1 MTTAEDT
8 TAQERSAQ
16 RKLNTSEIR
25 TAQRKTAKPLLY
37 IGIVS
42 IVMLF
47 AGLTSAYVVRADNG
61 NWLVFHLPDI
71 SIVSTAIIITSSLT
85 MLLAQRA
92 IKKDNYLLTNL
103 ALFLTLALGV
113 AFFFTQIE
121 AWKQLTLDGN
131 YFVGKYANAS
141 GSFLYLIALVHLA
154 HMLGGLIALAVSLT
168 KGLLKK
174 YSSSDYLGIE
184 LTAIYWHFLDLLWVY
199 LFLFLYNYR

>member
-1 MTTAEDT
+1 MEAIKINKKNPHKAEIK
-8 TAQERSAQ
+8 ASQ
-16 RKLNTSEIR
+16 RKV
-25 TAQRKTAKPLLY
+25 AKPLLY

-61 NWLVFHLPDI
+61 NWLVFSLPN
-71 SIVSTAIIITSSLT
+71 IVIISTAIIITSSLT
-85 MLLAQRA
+85 MLIAQFA
-92 IKKDNYLLTNL
+92 IKKDNYVLTNL
-103 ALFLTLALGV
+103 GLFLTLSLGIT
-113 AFFFTQIE
+113 FFFTQFE
-121 AWKQLTLDGN
+121 AWKELTAQKIF
-131 YFVGKYANAS
+131 FVGKYANAS

-154 HMLGGLIALAVSLT
+154 HMIGGLIALSVSLT
-168 KGLLKK
+168 KSLLKK

>member
-1 MTTAEDT
+1 MTSAET
-8 TAQERSAQ
+8 IKPKKVNPHKAEIKVAQ
-16 RKLNTSEIR
+16 RK
-25 TAQRKTAKPLLY
+25 AAKPLLY

-61 NWLVFHLPDI
+61 NWLVFHLPSI
-71 SIVSTAIIITSSLT
+71 SIVSTAIIVMSSLT

-92 IKKDNYLLTNL
+92 IKKDNYMLTNL
-103 ALFLTLALGV
+103 GLFLTLALGV

-121 AWKQLTLDGN
+121 GWKQLTAQGI

-154 HMLGGLIALAVSLT
+154 HMIGGLIALAVSLT

>member
-1 MTTAEDT
+1 MTTEAAKLKKTNPHKAEIK
-8 TAQERSAQ
+8 AAQ
-16 RKLNTSEIR
+16 RK
-25 TAQRKTAKPLLY
+25 AAKPLLY

-61 NWLVFHLPDI
+61 NWLVFHLPSI
-71 SIVSTAIIITSSLT
+71 AIVSTALIVTSSLT
-85 MLLAQRA
+85 MFVAQLA
-92 IKKDNYLLTNL
+92 IKKDNYRLTSL
-103 ALFLTLALGV
+103 ALFATLALGI
-113 AFFFTQIE
+113 AFFFTQIQ
-121 AWKQLTLDGN
+121 AWKELTAQGI

-154 HMLGGLIALAVSLT
+154 HMIGGLIALAVSLT
-168 KGLLKK
+168 KALLKK

-184 LTAIYWHFLDLLWVY
+184 LTAIYWHFLDFLWVY

>member
-1 MTTAEDT
+1 MEAVRNQSNSKSHKTEVKAAE
-8 TAQERSAQ
+8 
-16 RKLNTSEIR
+16 RK
-25 TAQRKTAKPLLY
+25 AAKPLLY

-61 NWLVFHLPDI
+61 NWLVFHLPSI
-71 SIVSTAIIITSSLT
+71 SIVSTAIIVTSSLT
-85 MLLAQRA
+85 LLLAQRA
-92 IKKDNYLLTNL
+92 IKKDAYQLTSIG
-103 ALFLTLALGV
+103 LFLTLLLGI

-121 AWKQLTLDGN
+121 AWKQLTAQGI

-141 GSFLYLIALVHLA
+141 GSFLYLIAAVHLVH
-154 HMLGGLIALAVSLT
+154 MIGGLIALVVSLT
-168 KGLLKK
+168 KSLLKK
-174 YSSSDYLGIE
+174 YSSTDYLGIE